1 MPTRRSTG
9 AYLSAFLLSAALF
22 RMHIDE
28 EAGHRAISA
37 AVTVA
42 AAAVVMYAAFF
53 ALSMYF
59 VAVRFRRPR
68 CLLEPD
74 LTAPSLVSDK
84 AAARCRQH
92 IFAAAT
98 PEGGDRA
105 AITLVRDITLSMC
118 MV

>member
-28 EAGHRAISA
+28 EAGHRALSA
-37 AVTVA
+37 AVTLA

-59 VAVRFRRPR
+59 VATKLPHAADNISSPPPRRR
-68 CLLEPD
+68 EV
-74 LTAPSLVSDK
+74 TAQRLPSCGIS
-84 AAARCRQH
+84 H
-92 IFAAAT
+92 
-98 PEGGDRA
+98 
-105 AITLVRDITLSMC
+105 
-118 MV
+118 